1 MGSQSLPFIEPI
13 CYTVTSAQTV
23 ALAFPTSAIGVRKMW
38 LIMWS
43 FFAIAVITS
52 FVLWCAL
59 RLNRCLDDCE
69 EMALKRTGGSDDQ
82 RRAG

>member
-1 MGSQSLPFIEPI
+1 
-13 CYTVTSAQTV
+13 
-23 ALAFPTSAIGVRKMW
+23 MW

-52 FVLWCAL
+52 FVLWCVL
-59 RLNRCLDDCE
+59 RLNRQLDDCE
-69 EMALKRTGGSDDQ
+69 ELAMKRSSGSDDH

>member
-1 MGSQSLPFIEPI
+1 
-13 CYTVTSAQTV
+13 
-23 ALAFPTSAIGVRKMW
+23 MW

-43 FFAIAVITS
+43 FFAIAAITS

-59 RLNRCLDDCE
+59 RLNRQLDDFE
-69 EMALKRTGGSDDQ
+69 EMAMKQTSGSDDQ